1 MSSDLNILGAIKSQ
15 YHAALS
21 MLQQSIEN
29 CPEPLWF
36 DTEPANKYWQVA
48 FHVLFYT
55 HLYLQPDESEFLQWP
70 KHRDQSQF
78 LGDRVPWA
86 PDEKPKIGEPYTQTE
101 VLEYLVFCRDEVD
114 RQVDA
119 LDLAA
124 ESGFEWLP
132 FNKLE
137 LQIYNI
143 RHIMQH
149 TGELS
154 GRLFEHEGIEINWVG
169 MQR

>member
-1 MSSDLNILGAIKSQ
+1 MDSELKINDAIQSQ

-29 CPEPLWF
+29 CPESLWI
-36 DTEPANKYWQVA
+36 DPEPVNSYWQVA

-55 HLYLQPDESEFLQWP
+55 HLYLQPIEGAFMPWP
-70 KHRDQSQF
+70 KFQDQQHRLPGSSS
-78 LGDRVPWA
+78 
-86 PDEKPKIGEPYTQTE
+86 GEPEMGGALTQADM
-101 VLEYLVFCRDEVD
+101 LEYLSFCRDEVN
-114 RQVDA
+114 RLVDT
-119 LDLAA
+119 LDLAG
-124 ESGFEWLP
+124 ESGFSWLP

-137 LQIYNI
+137 LQFYNI

-169 MQR
+169 MQ

>member
-1 MSSDLNILGAIKSQ
+1 MNDELNIKGAIQSQ

-29 CPEPLWF
+29 CPEALWF
-36 DTEPANKYWQVA
+36 DSEPANKYWQVT

-55 HLYLQPDESEFLQWP
+55 HLYLQPSESVFVRWS
-70 KHRDQSQF
+70 KHRGESQS
-78 LGDRVPWA
+78 LG
-86 PDEKPKIGEPYTQTE
+86 KPESFEPYTQADM
-101 VLEYLVFCRDEVD
+101 LEYLAFCRG
-114 RQVDA
+114 QVDQQVA
-119 LDLAA
+119 VLDLAG
-124 ESGFEWLP
+124 ESGFPWLP

-137 LQIYNI
+137 VQFYNI

-169 MQR
+169 MQS

>member
-1 MSSDLNILGAIKSQ
+1 MIDKLTTNQAIISQ

-29 CPEPLWF
+29 CPESLWF
-36 DTEPANKYWQVA
+36 DPTARNKYWQVA

-55 HLYLQPDESEFLQWP
+55 HLYLQPSGDGFEQWS
-70 KHRDQSQF
+70 KHRGQSEF
-78 LGDRVPWA
+78 LGDRVPWS
-86 PDEKPKIGEPYTQTE
+86 PDDKPEIGEPYTQAE
-101 VLEYLVFCRDEVD
+101 ILEYLAFCREEVD
-114 RQVDA
+114 SQVNA

-137 LQIYNI
+137 LQFYNI

-154 GRLFEHEGIEINWVG
+154 GRLFEQKGIEINWVG